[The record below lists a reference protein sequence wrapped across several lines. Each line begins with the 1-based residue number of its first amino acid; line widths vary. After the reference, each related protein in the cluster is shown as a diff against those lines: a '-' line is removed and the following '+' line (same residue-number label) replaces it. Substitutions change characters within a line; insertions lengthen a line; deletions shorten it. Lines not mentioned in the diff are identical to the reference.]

1 MDALGFGLEN
11 YDAVGAWRD
20 RDGEFDI
27 DASGVLPAGET
38 FQSPEGLRLVLKN
51 RLPDFRRCLTEKL
64 LTYALGR
71 GLEYYDECTVN
82 VLVNNVAGNG
92 DTFQALVL
100 AIVESEPFQKRR
112 AKRENEP

>member
-1 MDALGFGLEN
+1 
-11 YDAVGAWRD
+11 
-20 RDGEFDI
+20 
-27 DASGVLPAGET
+27 
-38 FQSPEGLRLVLKN
+38 
-51 RLPDFRRCLTEKL
+51 
-64 LTYALGR
+64 
-71 GLEYYDECTVN
+71 